1 MTLTVGVLALLE
13 AKPGK
18 EGDVEAFLNSGRA
31 IVEQEPGTRVWYA
44 FRVDDSTFGIFD
56 AFADEQGRQAHLTGQ
71 IPAALGQAGPELLAK
86 DPDIRLVEILATKPS
101 A

>member
-1 MTLTVGVLALLE
+1 MALTVGVLAFLE

-18 EGDVEAFLNSGRA
+18 ETELAAFLTGGRA
-31 IVEQEPGTRVWYA
+31 IVADEPDTRVWYA

-56 AFADEQGRQAHLTGQ
+56 AFDDEAGRQAHLSGQ
-71 IPAALGQAGPELLAK
+71 IPAALRQVGPELLAK
-86 DPDIRLVEILATKPS
+86 DPDIRPVDVLAVKE